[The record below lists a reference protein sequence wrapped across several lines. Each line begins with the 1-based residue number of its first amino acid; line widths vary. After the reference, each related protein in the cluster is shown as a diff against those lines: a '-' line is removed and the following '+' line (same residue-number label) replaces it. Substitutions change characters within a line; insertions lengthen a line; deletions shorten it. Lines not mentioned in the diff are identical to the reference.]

1 MMGGI
6 HLTSLLNDKKP
17 IYAQI
22 KDWLTDQII
31 DETLEVHDKIPSTN
45 EIVTYF
51 KVNHITV
58 SKGVTQLVE
67 EGILYK
73 KRGVGMFVEE
83 GAREKLLTVRRE
95 EFVEDYLK
103 PMLDEAKK
111 LELSKSD
118 IQKLI
123 DNRGEK

>member
-1 MMGGI
+1 MAN
-6 HLTSLLNDKKP
+6 LLNDKKP
-17 IYAQI
+17 IYIQI
-22 KDWLTDQII
+22 KDWLVDQII
-31 DETLEVHDKIPSTN
+31 DETIETHDKIPSTN

-67 EGILYK
+67 DGILYK

-83 GAREKLLTVRRE
+83 GAREKLLKVRRE

-103 PMLDEAKK
+103 PMLDEAEK
-111 LELSKSD
+111 LELTKED
-118 IQKLI
+118 IQQLI
-123 DNRGEK
+123 NNRGDQ

>member
-1 MMGGI
+1 MGGK
-6 HLTSLLNDKKP
+6 HLANLLNDKKP
-17 IYAQI
+17 IYVKI
-22 KDWLTDQII
+22 KDWLADQII
-31 DETLEVHDKIPSTN
+31 DETIETHDKIPSTN

-67 EGILYK
+67 DGILYK

-83 GAREKLLTVRRE
+83 GAREKLLKVRRE

-103 PMLDEAKK
+103 PMLDEAEK
-111 LELSKSD
+111 LELTKED
-118 IQKLI
+118 IQQLI
-123 DNRGEK
+123 NNRGDQ

>member
-1 MMGGI
+1 MAN
-6 HLTSLLNDKKP
+6 LLNDKKP
-17 IYAQI
+17 IYVQI
-22 KDWLTDQII
+22 KDWLADQII
-31 DETLEVHDKIPSTN
+31 DETIETHDKIPSTN

-67 EGILYK
+67 DGILYK

-83 GAREKLLTVRRE
+83 GAREKLLKVRRE

-103 PMLDEAKK
+103 PMLDEAEK
-111 LELSKSD
+111 LELTKED
-118 IQKLI
+118 IQQLI
-123 DNRGEK
+123 NNRGDQ

>member
-1 MMGGI
+1 MGGK
-6 HLTSLLNDKKP
+6 HLANLLNDKKP
-17 IYAQI
+17 IYIQI
-22 KDWLTDQII
+22 KDWLADQII
-31 DETLEVHDKIPSTN
+31 DETIETHDKIPSTN

-67 EGILYK
+67 DGILYK

-83 GAREKLLTVRRE
+83 GAREKLLKVRRE

-103 PMLDEAKK
+103 PMLDEAAK
-111 LELSKSD
+111 LELTKED
-118 IQKLI
+118 IQQLI
-123 DNRGEK
+123 NNRGDQ

>member
-1 MMGGI
+1 MGGK
-6 HLTSLLNDKKP
+6 HLANLLNDKKP
-17 IYAQI
+17 IYVQI
-22 KDWLTDQII
+22 KDWLADQII
-31 DETLEVHDKIPSTN
+31 DETIETHDKIPSTN

-67 EGILYK
+67 DGILYK

-83 GAREKLLTVRRE
+83 GAREKLLKVRRE

-103 PMLDEAKK
+103 PMLDEAAK
-111 LELSKSD
+111 LELTKED
-118 IQKLI
+118 IQQLI
-123 DNRGEK
+123 NNRGDE

>member
-1 MMGGI
+1 MGGK
-6 HLTSLLNDKKP
+6 HLANLLNDKKP
-17 IYAQI
+17 IYVQI
-22 KDWLTDQII
+22 KDWLADQII
-31 DETLEVHDKIPSTN
+31 DETIETHDKIPSTN

-67 EGILYK
+67 DGILYK

-83 GAREKLLTVRRE
+83 GAREKLLKVRRE

-103 PMLDEAKK
+103 PMLDEAEK
-111 LELSKSD
+111 LELTKED
-118 IQKLI
+118 IQQLI
-123 DNRGEK
+123 NNRGDE

>member
-1 MMGGI
+1 MAN
-6 HLTSLLNDKKP
+6 LLNDKKP
-17 IYAQI
+17 IYVQI
-22 KDWLTDQII
+22 KDWLADQII
-31 DETLEVHDKIPSTN
+31 DETIETHDKIPSTN

-67 EGILYK
+67 DGILYK

-83 GAREKLLTVRRE
+83 GAREKLLKVRRE

-103 PMLDEAKK
+103 PMLDEAAK
-111 LELSKSD
+111 LELTKED
-118 IQKLI
+118 IQQLI
-123 DNRGEK
+123 NNRGDE

>member
-1 MMGGI
+1 MAN
-6 HLTSLLNDKKP
+6 LLNDKKP
-17 IYAQI
+17 IYIQI
-22 KDWLTDQII
+22 KDWLADQII
-31 DETLEVHDKIPSTN
+31 DETIETHDKIPSTN

-67 EGILYK
+67 DGILYK

-83 GAREKLLTVRRE
+83 GAREKLLKVRRE

-103 PMLDEAKK
+103 PMLDEAAK
-111 LELSKSD
+111 LELTKED
-118 IQKLI
+118 IQQLI
-123 DNRGEK
+123 NNRGDQ

>member
-1 MMGGI
+1 MAN
-6 HLTSLLNDKKP
+6 LLNDKKP
-17 IYAQI
+17 IYIQI
-22 KDWLTDQII
+22 KDWLADQII
-31 DETLEVHDKIPSTN
+31 DETIETHDKIPSTN

-67 EGILYK
+67 DGILYK

-83 GAREKLLTVRRE
+83 GAREKLLKVRRE

-103 PMLDEAKK
+103 PMLDEAEK
-111 LELSKSD
+111 LELTKED
-118 IQKLI
+118 IQQLI
-123 DNRGEK
+123 NNRGDQ

>member
-1 MMGGI
+1 MGGK
-6 HLTSLLNDKKP
+6 HLANLLNDKKP
-17 IYAQI
+17 IYVQI
-22 KDWLTDQII
+22 KDWLADQII
-31 DETLEVHDKIPSTN
+31 DETIETHDKIQSTN

-67 EGILYK
+67 DGILYK

-83 GAREKLLTVRRE
+83 GAREKLLKVRRE

-103 PMLDEAKK
+103 PMLDEAEK
-111 LELSKSD
+111 LELTKED
-118 IQKLI
+118 IQQLI
-123 DNRGEK
+123 NNRGDQ

>member
-1 MMGGI
+1 MGGK
-6 HLTSLLNDKKP
+6 HLANLLNDKKP
-17 IYAQI
+17 IYVQI
-22 KDWLTDQII
+22 KDWLADQII
-31 DETLEVHDKIPSTN
+31 DETIETHDKIPSTN

-67 EGILYK
+67 DGILYK

-83 GAREKLLTVRRE
+83 GAREKLLKVRRE

-103 PMLDEAKK
+103 PMLDEAAK
-111 LELSKSD
+111 LELTKED
-118 IQKLI
+118 IQQLI
-123 DNRGEK
+123 NNRGDQ

>member
-1 MMGGI
+1 MA
-6 HLTSLLNDKKP
+6 SLLNDKKP

-31 DETLEVHDKIPSTN
+31 DETLEAHDKIPSTN

-58 SKGVTQLVE
+58 SKGVTQLVD

-83 GAREKLLTVRRE
+83 GARVKLLKVRRD

-103 PMLDEAKK
+103 PMLDEAAK
-111 LELSKSD
+111 LDLSQSD
-118 IQKLI
+118 IQQLI
-123 DNRGEK
+123 ESNRGESK

>member
-1 MMGGI
+1 MAN
-6 HLTSLLNDKKP
+6 LLNDKKP
-17 IYAQI
+17 IYVQI
-22 KDWLTDQII
+22 KDWLADQII
-31 DETLEVHDKIPSTN
+31 DETIETHYKIPSTN

-67 EGILYK
+67 DGILYK

-83 GAREKLLTVRRE
+83 GAREKLLKVRRE

-103 PMLDEAKK
+103 PMLDEAEK
-111 LELSKSD
+111 LELTKED
-118 IQKLI
+118 IQQLI
-123 DNRGEK
+123 NNRGDQ

>member
-1 MMGGI
+1 MGGKY
-6 HLTSLLNDKKP
+6 LANLLNDKKP
-17 IYAQI
+17 IYIQI
-22 KDWLTDQII
+22 KDWLADQII
-31 DETLEVHDKIPSTN
+31 DETIETHDKIPSTN

-83 GAREKLLTVRRE
+83 GAREKLLKVRRE

-103 PMLDEAKK
+103 PMLDEAAK
-111 LELSKSD
+111 LELTKED
-118 IQKLI
+118 IQQLI
-123 DNRGEK
+123 NNRGDQ

>member
-1 MMGGI
+1 M
-6 HLTSLLNDKKP
+6 SNLLNEKKP
-17 IYAQI
+17 IYEQI
-22 KDWLTDQII
+22 KDWLADQII
-31 DETLEVHDKIPSTN
+31 DETLVENDKVPSTN

-67 EGILYK
+67 EGVLYK
-73 KRGVGMFVEE
+73 KRGVGMFVAE
-83 GAREKLLTVRRE
+83 GARSKLLQARKE
-95 EFVEDYLK
+95 DFVEEYLK

-111 LELSKSD
+111 LDLTERD

-123 DNRGEK
+123 DINGSDK

>member
-1 MMGGI
+1 MAN
-6 HLTSLLNDKKP
+6 LLNDKKP
-17 IYAQI
+17 IYIQI
-22 KDWLTDQII
+22 KDWLADQII
-31 DETLEVHDKIPSTN
+31 DETIETHDKIPSTN

-67 EGILYK
+67 DGILYK

-83 GAREKLLTVRRE
+83 GAREKLLKVRRE

-103 PMLDEAKK
+103 PMLDEAAK
-111 LELSKSD
+111 LELTKED
-118 IQKLI
+118 IQQLI
-123 DNRGEK
+123 NNRGDE

>member
-1 MMGGI
+1 MGGK
-6 HLTSLLNDKKP
+6 HLANLLNDKKP
-17 IYAQI
+17 IYIQI
-22 KDWLTDQII
+22 KDWLADQII
-31 DETLEVHDKIPSTN
+31 DETIETHDKIPSTN

-67 EGILYK
+67 DGILYK

-83 GAREKLLTVRRE
+83 GAREKLLKVRRE

-103 PMLDEAKK
+103 PMLDEAEK
-111 LELSKSD
+111 LELTKED
-118 IQKLI
+118 IQQLI
-123 DNRGEK
+123 NNRGDQ

>member
-1 MMGGI
+1 MAR
-6 HLTSLLNDKKP
+6 LLNDKKP

-31 DETLEVHDKIPSTN
+31 DETLEAHDKIPSTN

-58 SKGVTQLVE
+58 SKGVTQLVDK
-67 EGILYK
+67 GILYK

-83 GAREKLLTVRRE
+83 GARVKLLKVRRD

-103 PMLDEAKK
+103 PMLDEAAK
-111 LELSKSD
+111 LDLSQSD
-118 IQKLI
+118 IQQLI
-123 DNRGEK
+123 ESNRGESK

>member
-1 MMGGI
+1 MGGE
-6 HLTSLLNDKKP
+6 HLANLLNDKKP
-17 IYAQI
+17 IYVQI
-22 KDWLTDQII
+22 KDWLADQII
-31 DETLEVHDKIPSTN
+31 DETIETHDKIPSTN

-67 EGILYK
+67 DGILYK

-83 GAREKLLTVRRE
+83 GAREKLLKVRRD

-103 PMLDEAKK
+103 PMLDEAEK
-111 LELSKSD
+111 LELTKED
-118 IQKLI
+118 IQQLI
-123 DNRGEK
+123 NNRGDQ

>member
-1 MMGGI
+1 MGGK
-6 HLTSLLNDKKP
+6 HLANLLNDKKP
-17 IYAQI
+17 IYVQI
-22 KDWLTDQII
+22 KDWLADQII
-31 DETLEVHDKIPSTN
+31 DETIETHDKIPSTN

-67 EGILYK
+67 DGILYK

-83 GAREKLLTVRRE
+83 GAREKLLKVRRE

-103 PMLDEAKK
+103 PMLDEAEK
-111 LELSKSD
+111 LELTKED
-118 IQKLI
+118 IQQLI
-123 DNRGEK
+123 NNRGDQ

>member
-1 MMGGI
+1 MGGK
-6 HLTSLLNDKKP
+6 HLANLLNDKKP
-17 IYAQI
+17 IYIQI
-22 KDWLTDQII
+22 KDWLADQII
-31 DETLEVHDKIPSTN
+31 DETIETHDKIPSTN

-67 EGILYK
+67 DGILYK

-83 GAREKLLTVRRE
+83 GAREKLLKVRRE

-103 PMLDEAKK
+103 PMLDEAAK
-111 LELSKSD
+111 LELTKED
-118 IQKLI
+118 IQQLI
-123 DNRGEK
+123 NNRGDE